1 MRATDAKALEEL
13 EMLYDD
19 RDCFASLHDWF
30 GDAENYWNKLEQL
43 LIIADYTKKHSPSTA
58 QKIVELN
65 KTVVELFQQT
75 KKHASGWTTQHNQNS
90 NPSTEDYTQATDEN
104 WDKLDKWTA
113 SQEKL
118 RQKILDLIELLY
130 SSDSQP

>member
-13 EMLYDD
+13 EMLYGD

-30 GDAENYWNKLEQL
+30 GDAENYWNKLKQL
-43 LIIADYTKKHSPSTA
+43 LMIADYTKKHNPATA
-58 QKIVELN
+58 QKITALS
-65 KTVVELFQQT
+65 KTLVELFQQT
-75 KKHASGWTTQHNQNS
+75 KNHASSWTSEDAQTS
-90 NPSTEDYTQATDEN
+90 NPSTDEYAEATNES
-104 WDKLDKWTA
+104 WDNLDKWTG

-130 SSDSQP
+130 SSDSEP